1 MVAQICFYFVN
12 FHLVL
17 LFCAT
22 IMKFGKWLL
31 KIGFCFLSFEFYLMM
46 KFKEEKYGKLCQRE
60 SERQLPKK
68 RLNVTFACFGAHK
81 YNFINNFF
89 VKFVYEDDATPSWFL
104 LYNLVFSDKKNQI
117 PKILHMWI
125 FVSQKFWQNHE
136 ILMLVWILTVETL
149 WPKWPRCMTFG
160 QAIVF

>member
-81 YNFINNFF
+81 YNSINNFF
-89 VKFVYEDDATPSWFL
+89 VKFVYEDGATPSWFL

-149 WPKWPRCMTFG
+149 SPKWPRCMTFG

>member
-60 SERQLPKK
+60 SEMQLPKK
-68 RLNVTFACFGAHK
+68 CLNVTFACFGAHK

-117 PKILHMWI
+117 KKKVCTCGFLCPRNFDKIMR
-125 FVSQKFWQNHE
+125 FWC
-136 ILMLVWILTVETL
+136 WYG
-149 WPKWPRCMTFG
+149 F
-160 QAIVF
+160 

>member
-22 IMKFGKWLL
+22 IMKFGKWLS

-68 RLNVTFACFGAHK
+68 HLNVTFACFGAHK
-81 YNFINNFF
+81 YNFINNFY

-104 LYNLVFSDKKNQI
+104 LYNLVFSDKNNQI
-117 PKILHMWI
+117 AKILHMWI
-125 FVSQKFWQNHE
+125 FVPQKFWQNHE

-149 WPKWPRCMTFG
+149 WPKWIRCMTFG